1 MKENEKKTVLRAPKP
16 VELKSSLQ
24 SIKQY
29 RAIGEQKHYY
39 YVRIILLIT
48 DIITLG
54 LGVYILLKYDKFLD
68 IDFKYHKLLCF
79 FVYIYSPSAIGI
91 FVVSLIMS
99 ILIYC
104 FYCCCEKEKIYG
116 APLYDE
122 KDITMSIGNLKD
134 NEENNEK
141 NKEKENDDE
150 NKIDI
155 ENSIEN
161 ESEDNASVPKKIE
174 VKEEYIGI
182 NADKVT
188 LLPYTFTIFVIMTII
203 FYFVALPLSIIL
215 LKNMWKH
222 IDYKDKKKYWALYA
236 FILTNLI
243 NGALMFFV
251 FFHMF
256 LVKRIEN
263 SILKKNMELDESM
276 IQNYRNEV
284 REALKKA

>member
-16 VELKSSLQ
+16 VELKSSLE
-24 SIKQY
+24 SIKEY
-29 RAIGEQKHYY
+29 RALGEQKHYY

-54 LGVYILLKYDKFLD
+54 LGIYILIKRKKFLD
-68 IDFKYHKLLCF
+68 IDFKYHNLLLS

-91 FVVSLIMS
+91 FVVSLVLS

-104 FYCCCEKEKIYG
+104 FFCCCEQEKIHG

-122 KDITMSIGNLKD
+122 KDITMSIGNLKEIEND
-134 NEENNEK
+134 EKKEENDNR
-141 NKEKENDDE
+141 
-150 NKIDI
+150 IDI
-155 ENSIEN
+155 ENDIGN
-161 ESEDNASVPKKIE
+161 ESQEDSQSVPKKIE

-203 FYFVALPLSIIL
+203 FHLISLPLSIIL

-222 IDYKDKKKYWALYA
+222 QNYKDKKKYWALYA
-236 FILTNLI
+236 FVFTNLI
-243 NGALMFFV
+243 NGILIVVV

-263 SILKKNMELDESM
+263 SILKKNMELDEGM

-284 REALKKA
+284 RDALKKA

>member
-1 MKENEKKTVLRAPKP
+1 MEENEKKTILRAPKP
-16 VELKSSLQ
+16 VELKSSLE
-24 SIKQY
+24 SIREY
-29 RAIGEQKHYY
+29 RALGEQKHYY

-48 DIITLG
+48 DIISLG
-54 LGVYILLKYDKFLD
+54 LGIYILIKRNKFLD
-68 IDFKYHKLLCF
+68 IDFKYHNLLLS

-91 FVVSLIMS
+91 FVASLVLS
-99 ILIYC
+99 ILVYC
-104 FYCCCEKEKIYG
+104 FYFCCEKEKIYG

-134 NEENNEK
+134 NEND
-141 NKEKENDDE
+141 EKENKEE
-150 NKIDI
+150 NDNKNDI
-155 ENSIEN
+155 ENDIDN
-161 ESEDNASVPKKIE
+161 EIQEDNANVPKKIE
-174 VKEEYIGI
+174 IKAEYIGI

-203 FYFVALPLSIIL
+203 FHLIALPLSIIL

-222 IDYKDKKKYWALYA
+222 QTYKDKKKYWALYA
-236 FILTNLI
+236 FIITNLI
-243 NGALMFFV
+243 NGVLIVVV

-263 SILKKNMELDESM
+263 SILKKNMELDEGM

-284 REALKKA
+284 RDALKKA

>member
-24 SIKQY
+24 SIKEY
-29 RAIGEQKHYY
+29 RALGEQKHYY
-39 YVRIILLIT
+39 YVRIILFIT

-54 LGVYILLKYDKFLD
+54 LGIYILIKKNKFLD
-68 IDFKYHKLLCF
+68 IDFKYHKLLLS

-91 FVVSLIMS
+91 FVVSLVLS
-99 ILIYC
+99 ILVYC

-134 NEENNEK
+134 NENDDKVNK
-141 NKEKENDDE
+141 NKNESD

-155 ENSIEN
+155 ENDLEN
-161 ESEDNASVPKKIE
+161 ESEDNMTEPKKIE
-174 VKEEYIGI
+174 VKEEYIGL

-203 FYFVALPLSIIL
+203 FYFIALPLSIIL

-222 IDYKDKKKYWALYA
+222 QVYKDKKKYWALYS
-236 FILTNLI
+236 FIFTNLI
-243 NGALMFFV
+243 NGALIVVV

-263 SILKKNMELDESM
+263 SILKKNMELDEGM
-276 IQNYRNEV
+276 IENYRNEV
-284 REALKKA
+284 RDALKKA

>member
-24 SIKQY
+24 SIKEY
-29 RAIGEQKHYY
+29 RALGEQKHYY

-48 DIITLG
+48 DIISLG
-54 LGVYILLKYDKFLD
+54 LGIYILLKKNKFLD
-68 IDFKYHKLLCF
+68 IDFKHHKLLLS

-91 FVVSLIMS
+91 FAVSLVLS
-99 ILIYC
+99 ILVYC

-134 NEENNEK
+134 NENYD
-141 NKEKENDDE
+141 KEKEKKIESD
-150 NKIDI
+150 NKIDM
-155 ENSIEN
+155 ENDLEN
-161 ESEDNASVPKKIE
+161 ESEDSMTEPKKIE

-188 LLPYTFTIFVIMTII
+188 LLPYTFTIFVIMTIT
-203 FYFVALPLSIIL
+203 FYFFALPLSIIL

-222 IDYKDKKKYWALYA
+222 KVYKDKKEYWALYA
-236 FILTNLI
+236 FIFTNLT
-243 NGALMFFV
+243 NGALIVVV

-263 SILKKNMELDESM
+263 SILKKNMELDEGM
-276 IQNYRNEV
+276 IEHYRNEV
-284 REALKKA
+284 RDALKKA

>member
-1 MKENEKKTVLRAPKP
+1 MKENAKKTVLRAPKP

-29 RAIGEQKHYY
+29 RALGEQKHYY

-48 DIITLG
+48 DIISLG
-54 LGVYILLKYDKFLD
+54 LGIYILIKKNKYLD
-68 IDFKYHKLLCF
+68 IDFKYHKLLLS

-91 FVVSLIMS
+91 FVVSLVLS
-99 ILIYC
+99 IIIYC
-104 FYCCCEKEKIYG
+104 FYFCCEKEKIYG

-134 NEENNEK
+134 NENYDKSKENN
-141 NKEKENDDE
+141 D

-155 ENSIEN
+155 ENDLEN
-161 ESEDNASVPKKIE
+161 ESEDNMTEPKKIE

-203 FYFVALPLSIIL
+203 FYFFALPLSIIL

-222 IDYKDKKKYWALYA
+222 QVYKDKKKYWALYA
-236 FILTNLI
+236 FVFSNLI
-243 NGALMFFV
+243 NGALIVVV

-263 SILKKNMELDESM
+263 SILKKNMEIDEGM
-276 IQNYRNEV
+276 IENYRNEV
-284 REALKKA
+284 RDALKKA